1 MEICDLDPLLNQTVD
16 ITILNKQG
24 KSGWEFAM
32 RFAARLRRENIPFS
46 LTLLCGCECIKLSMG
61 EFRHHLAQ
69 WQLQIPPELSSE
81 YRGDLTEWMMSSPEM
96 LIPGTLNT
104 DEVVHLA
111 GALAPEIILHLAAA
125 LRNGCWNGHWNAVS
139 AHMQIVVFADKYNLT
154 RCRNQ
159 GIWDPNLSWQTGNL
173 AQDELERASA
183 KASIVILASTEI
195 TRDSR
200 RCEGVIKYCV
210 DHGIGVI
217 VLSEAGGSNSFLQR
231 VATKTYFFQIRH
243 SCGKKV
249 FYLVNRTEKFG
260 LRFSI
265 DPTGTLSAVVKL
277 SDKEIANVQPDL
289 QKELPEN
296 GVEDFQ
302 RTLANDLRQADSGE
316 QNELL
321 KRYFQSG
328 I

>member
-1 MEICDLDPLLNQTVD
+1 M
-16 ITILNKQG
+16 
-24 KSGWEFAM
+24 
-32 RFAARLRRENIPFS
+32 
-46 LTLLCGCECIKLSMG
+46 
-61 EFRHHLAQ
+61 
-69 WQLQIPPELSSE
+69 
-81 YRGDLTEWMMSSPEM
+81 
-96 LIPGTLNT
+96 
-104 DEVVHLA
+104 
-111 GALAPEIILHLAAA
+111 
-125 LRNGCWNGHWNAVS
+125 
-139 AHMQIVVFADKYNLT
+139 
-154 RCRNQ
+154 
-159 GIWDPNLSWQTGNL
+159 
-173 AQDELERASA
+173 
-183 KASIVILASTEI
+183 
-195 TRDSR
+195 
-200 RCEGVIKYCV
+200 
-210 DHGIGVI
+210 
-217 VLSEAGGSNSFLQR
+217 
-231 VATKTYFFQIRH
+231 ATKTYFFQIRH